1 MITSKTEYTSYRHIW
16 RLSWP
21 VMASNISLPLVGAVD
36 VAMMGH
42 LPDAAFVGGVALGGL
57 VFNFL
62 YLTFAFLRMGTTGLT
77 ALAAGAG
84 KEDEV
89 ASVFIRGHLI
99 AFICGFGI
107 IICLPAILWLATLVL
122 TASADSLGHMQTYL
136 QIRIWGL
143 PATLANAVMLGS
155 LFGLQKMRLCMVQLL
170 TINLLNILLNLFLV
184 LGLGWQVAGVALAS
198 VCAEWTGLGL
208 MIVIV
213 LHPSQPMVHKIR
225 ALSCEQFKNRAEWSK
240 LMAIAKNLSLRT
252 LLIWTVE
259 ALLIAQAARLGDVEL
274 ASIQIILVLFSFIA
288 FGLDGFAH
296 ATEALTGQMV
306 GNHNPSDLRIMIR
319 KSCFLAGLTAALIS
333 FMLFLFQPIILPL
346 MTSQPEL
353 LQLTSDMWIW
363 VLAIPLSAFLA
374 FQMDGVF
381 VGAAS
386 TLHMRNGMIIAFA
399 VFTGLVSLLSAGF
412 FKAYHLDGLM
422 FAFILYL
429 TIRGIYLFACLP
441 SVISLAQSSGSMD

>member
-1 MITSKTEYTSYRHIW
+1 MKTTKAAHTSYRHIW

-21 VMASNISLPLVGAVD
+21 VMVSNISLPLVGAVD

-42 LPDAAFVGGVALGGL
+42 LPDPAFVGGVALGGL
-57 VFNFL
+57 IFNFV

-84 KEDEV
+84 KGDEV
-89 ASVFIRGHLI
+89 ACIFIRGHLI
-99 AFICGFGI
+99 AFSCGFAVI
-107 IICLPAILWLATLVL
+107 ACLPAISWLAAFVL
-122 TASADSLGHMQTYL
+122 TASADSLAHMQTYL
-136 QIRIWGL
+136 EIRIWSL

-170 TINLLNILLNLFLV
+170 TVNLLNILLNLLFV

-198 VCAEWTGLGL
+198 VCAEWAGLGL
-208 MIVIV
+208 MVVIV
-213 LHPSQPMVHKIR
+213 LRPSQKMIHKIKSIS
-225 ALSCEQFKNRAEWSK
+225 LEQLKDKAEWLK
-240 LMAIAKNLSLRT
+240 LMAIASNLSLRT
-252 LLIWTVE
+252 LLIWAVE

-274 ASIQIILVLFSFIA
+274 ASIQILLVLFGFIA

-306 GNHNPSDLRIMIR
+306 GNRNPTGLRIMIR
-319 KSCFLAGLTAALIS
+319 KSCMLAGLTAALIS
-333 FMLFLFQPIILPL
+333 CILFLFQPIILPL
-346 MTSQPEL
+346 LTSQPEL
-353 LQLTSDMWIW
+353 LQLTSEMWIW
-363 VLAIPLSAFLA
+363 ALAIPLSAFLA

-386 TLHMRNGMIIAFA
+386 TQHMRNGMITAFS
-399 VFTGLVSLLSAGF
+399 VFAGLVSLLSAGF
-412 FKAYHLDGLM
+412 FDVHHLDGLL

-429 TIRGIYLFACLP
+429 IIRGIYLVVCLP
-441 SVISLAQSSGSMD
+441 SVIRLAQKSGS